1 MTDAIRIPERSGDA
15 LLLGGS
21 PVQPQADLNWAE
33 QFLPSWA
40 VNWASWSR
48 ISCSSGARPSKPAC
62 RAGSLPRAALPTWK
76 PCSAHC
82 QPEHL
87 GGDVLQQ
94 LRPNL
99 ALSEA
104 TVSRWMSARW
114 RPPALTVTGAADHG
128 QRLAVLLLSA
138 AHQAPGVVV

>member
-33 QFLPSWA
+33 QFFTQLGRELGQLEQDFMQQWSTAQQAGLPGGQFTPELEA
-40 VNWASWSR
+40 MFSR
-48 ISCSSGARPSKPAC
+48 IAN
-62 RAGSLPRAALPTWK
+62 LNT
-76 PCSAHC
+76 
-82 QPEHL
+82 L

-104 TVSRWMSARW
+104 TVSRWMSA
-114 RPPALTVTGAADHG
+114 PVEAPALTVTGAADHNSG
-128 QRLAVLLLSA
+128 WLFSC
-138 AHQAPGVVV
+138 